1 MKKTK
6 IICSIGPSTQKW
18 ENFKGIVEAGMNVAR
33 INFSHATLEERKL
46 DEDLVKRANEELGA
60 NIAILYDTKGP
71 DLRTCTF
78 KDEYI
83 DLIAGQTIRITEE
96 DVLGTNEIISLN
108 YKGVLK
114 DLNIGSTLLIDDG
127 FYKLTVEEIIKK
139 DGTTGEVVCRILN
152 GGQIK
157 SRRGVCIPGI
167 KLDVP
172 YISDADKED
181 IKYACLNDGDYLAI
195 SFVNCKEDIIAVKEL
210 CREYGKPNMQI
221 VSKVET
227 KYAMDNLDEIV
238 ELSDIVMVARG
249 DLGIETG
256 VENLPLYSQMIIDK
270 CREKG
275 KRVIM
280 ATQMMHSMKKNIRPT
295 NAEVTD
301 VANAVLAGCDA
312 IMTSDETTVGD
323 YPVETIKNMAE
334 ICTKVES
341 YYRYKNKASKK
352 VNNDITSVIANS
364 VVTASNAIDAKL
376 IVAATMS
383 GHTAQEISNLRPNSI
398 ILATVPNK
406 KIAKSLALSYG
417 VYTKIV
423 SEYNSTDEVVTGGI
437 TKASEFTNLTKGDK
451 IIITGGFPNT
461 GQKVTNFMK
470 IEEI

>member
-18 ENFKGIVEAGMNVAR
+18 ETFKGIVEAGMNVAR
-33 INFSHATLEERKL
+33 INFSHATIEERKI
-46 DEDLVKRANEELGA
+46 DEELVKRANDELGA

-71 DLRTCTF
+71 DLRTCSF
-78 KDEYI
+78 CDDYI
-83 DLIAGQTIRITEE
+83 DLVAGETIRIVDE
-96 DVLGTNEIISLN
+96 DILGTNEVISLN
-108 YKGVLK
+108 YRNVLN
-114 DLNIGSTLLIDDG
+114 DLEVGMTILVDDG
-127 FYKLTVEEIIKK
+127 FYKLVVEEVIR
-139 DGTTGEVVCRILN
+139 DNEHVSEVVCRIIN

-167 KLDVP
+167 KLNVP
-172 YISDADKED
+172 YISKQDEED
-181 IKYACLNDGDYLAI
+181 IKYACCNNGDYLAV
-195 SFVNCKEDIIAVKEL
+195 SFVNCREDILAVREL
-210 CREYGKPNMQI
+210 CKKYGKSDMQI

-227 KYAMDNLDEIV
+227 QYAMDNLDEIID
-238 ELSDIVMVARG
+238 ESDLIMVARG

-256 VENLPLYSQMIIDK
+256 VENLPLYSKMIIDK

-323 YPVETIKNMAE
+323 YPVETIKNMAD
-334 ICTKVES
+334 ICKKVES
-341 YYRYKNKASKK
+341 YYCYETKNNINKN
-352 VNNDITSVIANS
+352 VNITSVIANS
-364 VVTASNAIDAKL
+364 VVTASVSINAKL

-383 GHTAQEISNLRPNSI
+383 GNTAQEISNLRPNTV
-398 ILATVPNK
+398 ILATVPSK
-406 KIAKSLALSYG
+406 SVARSLALSYG
-417 VYTKIV
+417 VYPMLVK
-423 SEYNSTDEVVTGGI
+423 EYNSTDELVEGGVI
-437 TKASEFTNLTKGDK
+437 KAKEFMSLNSGDK
-451 IIITGGFPNT
+451 IIITGGFPNI
-461 GQKVTNFMK
+461 GKKVTNFMK